1 MSHLWAEL
9 NSYSLDC
16 LFIAQA
22 DNPTVKRWCNV
33 KVIVPWE
40 IEKMDCLFHVNMD
53 LA

>member
-1 MSHLWAEL
+1 MLHLWAEL

-22 DNPTVKRWCNV
+22 DNPTVKRCNV
-33 KVIVPWE
+33 KE
-40 IEKMDCLFHVNMD
+40 MDCLFHVNMD

>member
-33 KVIVPWE
+33 KE
-40 IEKMDCLFHVNMD
+40 MDCLFHVNMD